1 MGKKIY
7 ICFLSA
13 FVIGSIVLFLWSS
26 YERSMNLNTIAITK
40 NILLLLFSV
49 VFFIKWFRCW
59 DNLLALATVIL
70 LTEACNLSLQNF
82 ANMPFI
88 DLMAGMLQLGLFVVS
103 TVLEILLL
111 ILLISRLKEYKTNKN
126 A

>member
-1 MGKKIY
+1 MGKKIL

-13 FVIGSIVLFLWSS
+13 FMAGSLMLFLWSS
-26 YERSMNLNTIAITK
+26 YERINDLNTMAITK

-49 VFFIKWFRCW
+49 VILIKWFRCG
-59 DNLLALATVIL
+59 DNLLALVTVTL
-70 LTEACNLSLQNF
+70 LTEACGLSLQNF

-103 TVLEILLL
+103 TVIEIVLL
-111 ILLISRLKEYKTNKN
+111 IFLMLRLKECKPQKN